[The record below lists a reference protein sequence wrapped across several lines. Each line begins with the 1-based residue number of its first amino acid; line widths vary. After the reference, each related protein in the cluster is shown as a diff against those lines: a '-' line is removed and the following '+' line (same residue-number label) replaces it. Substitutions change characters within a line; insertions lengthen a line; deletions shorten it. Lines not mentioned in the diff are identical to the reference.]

1 MKTVYHQQIAVKI
14 HDKYALSLWS
24 VSAHLYVILDILC
37 ELDDKSIKKTMGGVC
52 SVYFVRHQD
61 SSSVLRLIYY
71 AVNNQILYNFLR

>member
-37 ELDDKSIKKTMGGVC
+37 ELDDKSIKKKTMGGVC
-52 SVYFVRHQD
+52 SVYFCQTPEQFQCFTFDLLCRKQPD
-61 SSSVLRLIYY
+61 LI
-71 AVNNQILYNFLR
+71 